1 MAKKRY
7 SKSPVKDMQA
17 GTAKNV
23 AKVVN
28 SGYSD
33 GGASRTKK
41 SLKGMTAK
49 SLNPENDIN
58 LNLPLLRSRS
68 RSVYMT
74 APIATSAIKTTKTN
88 VVGGGLKLKPRIDYE
103 VLGLTEDQA
112 TEWEKAVKREFS
124 LWADSKMCDIYRM
137 NNFYE
142 MQQLIFLGVLMNG
155 EGFSI
160 RRYENPT
167 PYMPYGLRLQII
179 EADRICTPSS
189 SGYATYANNLW
200 GKADNGNEIFDG
212 IELNANGAAIAYY
225 ICNQYPYI
233 TQVKG
238 PNKPFQWERVDAYGK
253 KTGMANVLHIFE
265 PERAEQRRGVPMLAP
280 IIEALKQ
287 LSRYTD
293 AELMAAVISAMFT
306 VFIKTTSPTSDMPLT
321 EGIPESADKVSTDP
335 NEYEMGNGL
344 INILGENESIE
355 IADPKRPNTA
365 FDGFVNATVKQIGA
379 ALEIPKELLLK
390 EFNSSYSAS
399 RAALL
404 EAWKMFKS
412 RREMLAREFC
422 QPVYEFFLTEAVA
435 NGRIK
440 APGFFTD
447 PIIKK
452 AWCQANWNG
461 AAAGMIDPTK
471 EVNAAKMRVEEGFS
485 TREEE
490 TMGLTGGDYDANAR
504 QLKKE
509 NEILV
514 EAKKILSELKITVAN
529 VQEQYGNDDGK
540 GDEQHENE

>member
-17 GTAKNV
+17 GTATNI

-189 SGYATYANNLW
+189 SGFATYANNLW
-200 GKADNGNEIFDG
+200 GKAENGNEIFDG
-212 IELNANGAAIAYY
+212 IELNANGAAIAYH

-238 PNKPFQWERVDAYGK
+238 PNKPYEWERVDAYGK

-447 PIIKK
+447 PIIK

-529 VQEQYGNDDGK
+529 VQAQYGNDDGK
-540 GDEQHENE
+540 GDEQDENE